1 MRRHADGYLL
11 KQGGVSG
18 YSQQALGHDSVIGD
32 QPQVLDGTAQRTPC
46 NRFAKNHCQ
55 RIDPEGIEIVAGV
68 ETRVSAISRVVG
80 SIGKSEPGRKTKKRK
95 KTKKE
100 MEGPV
105 PKKEI
110 PQL

>member
-1 MRRHADGYLL
+1 M
-11 KQGGVSG
+11 
-18 YSQQALGHDSVIGD
+18 
-32 QPQVLDGTAQRTPC
+32 
-46 NRFAKNHCQ
+46 KNHCQ

-80 SIGKSEPGRKTKKRK
+80 SIGKSEPDRKTENRK
-95 KTKKE
+95 ETKKE